1 MPPAPRASRTKQRA
15 FALLERASLAGALVA
30 IMFAPS
36 LAMAAEPLCR
46 HPLAGASCAGVFSL
60 VSLVYTTITATYT
73 AGALLILR
81 GQMEPSRFKIAL
93 LAALPFS
100 WLTCMLAFTIGGF
113 AGVLTYPH
121 DTTPFFFMDW
131 FVATF
136 LLIAQVLYVIAAVK
150 LGKVDDEP
158 DTEPIAG

>member
-1 MPPAPRASRTKQRA
+1 MLTRSERART
-15 FALLERASLAGALVA
+15 LLKRASLAGPLVA
-30 IMFAPS
+30 FLLSPS

-46 HPLAGASCAGVFSL
+46 HPLDGGNCAGVFSL

-81 GQMEPSRFKIAL
+81 GQMEPSRFKLAL
-93 LAALPFS
+93 LGAMPFS
-100 WLTCMLAFTIGGF
+100 WLTCMIAFTIGGF

-131 FVATF
+131 FVVIF
-136 LLIAQVLYVIAAVK
+136 LLIAQVLYVIASVK
-150 LGKVDDEP
+150 LGKATEEP
-158 DTEPIAG
+158 DGEPVAG